1 MITEAMI
8 TEFVSSPNFM
18 LYMIP
23 FMIWDMIWRGIALWK
38 SGRNNQLAWFVALL
52 LVNSI
57 GILPIIYIMF
67 FQKPNAEIE
76 KKTETKV
83 RKKK

>member
-23 FMIWDMIWRGIALWK
+23 FMIWDLIWRGIALWK
-38 SGRNNQLAWFVALL
+38 AGRNNQLGWFIALL
-52 LVNSI
+52 VVNSI
-57 GILPIIYIMF
+57 GILPIIYIVF
-67 FQKPNAEIE
+67 FQK
-76 KKTETKV
+76 KDVHLK
-83 RKKK
+83 RKPS